1 MFCLVSFF
9 LFVFSFSSGEVLLG
23 LSRVLCPAFSLIF
36 VFYRFHSNLS
46 LELSGV
52 FSPFFKGGGGGVP
65 HVFPWC
71 LLWSFG
77 EAGFDSHVNGR
88 TGLV

>member
-1 MFCLVSFF
+1 MFCLVSFC

-23 LSRVLCPAFSLIF
+23 LSRVLCRAFIVSFSFFTDSIRILVSL
-36 VFYRFHSNLS
+36 
-46 LELSGV
+46 GV
-52 FSPFFKGGGGGVP
+52 FSPFLRGGGGVP
-65 HVFPWC
+65 HVFPGC